1 MASKPPKFDISID
14 QIAITMSTNIPGQ
27 SDLELT
33 SDMFATEAPPNF
45 KTEKYPFISDTVLLE
60 ETVLQTKRYPELLR
74 IFFIRDEFY
83 TFNRDNHKTAVKLEG
98 TEMEKQIKQTEMVTK
113 NVNIMIRCLFD
124 TYPTLSNF
132 TTSLDGTFD
141 TSWSM
146 KTHKFSYLVIGSKVY
161 TVARIVWINDI
172 FEHPVYDTFVND
184 YNKFERW
191 REGEI
196 KNITNT
202 NAKQL
207 ANMEKTLKDFKGNA
221 KDMGALTDDISKIE
235 SYAANQN
242 NWKGRGASDVVKRN
256 AMVIL
261 GKYLNRIATKL
272 KDIAGGA
279 GPTDP
284 DLKKIEKAYKKEKKE
299 IDQLKGIIEKILEKY
314 IQILEND
321 YTPLTQLKRA
331 TKSSKPSISTEIKKV
346 MDLISDMAGHEEE
359 GEYDI
364 LPVLIAKV
372 TTDTSQYN
380 IKTQKE
386 NLDKEI
392 TEIIKILSGAI
403 QNPDL
408 VMGYIKTYK
417 DTLPKGRSTKDEKV
431 RLLVTIKDPIITRI
445 KSINEQIEQIEEI
458 LSKVE
463 ELFKKPKTTT
473 LVLEPELDVAKD
485 ELSKKEID
493 TKIASV
499 PITDPDFLSELNR
512 TYKIIIDS
520 NILPLSLAVKT
531 LIKDITEKNQKIVKL
546 SEVIKYLE
554 STDMFENFK
563 KIEYDNPSYNTLI
576 EAVFGDKRKISRM
589 INHSINKPP
598 VELTKVDLDSLAE
611 TIRSQTK
618 STKDSNRKDYLT
630 GISYDNTAIDKHRY
644 GIYLFVDFIDNK
656 ADATNN
662 TLDLC
667 AFRDELLYNDLN
679 IMTSNK
685 VQKTIHDPL
694 IHLVK
699 APTTGGTRRKRVNIS
714 RRTKKNRR

>member
-1 MASKPPKFDISID
+1 
-14 QIAITMSTNIPGQ
+14 
-27 SDLELT
+27 
-33 SDMFATEAPPNF
+33 
-45 KTEKYPFISDTVLLE
+45 
-60 ETVLQTKRYPELLR
+60 
-74 IFFIRDEFY
+74 
-83 TFNRDNHKTAVKLEG
+83 
-98 TEMEKQIKQTEMVTK
+98 
-113 NVNIMIRCLFD
+113 
-124 TYPTLSNF
+124 
-132 TTSLDGTFD
+132 
-141 TSWSM
+141 
-146 KTHKFSYLVIGSKVY
+146 
-161 TVARIVWINDI
+161 VARIVWINDI
-172 FEHPVYDTFVND
+172 FEHPVYDTFVNN

-191 REGEI
+191 REGDI

-235 SYAANQN
+235 SYAANKN
-242 NWKGRGASDVVKRN
+242 NWTGRGASDVVKRN

-261 GKYLNRIATKL
+261 GKYLKRIATKL

-299 IDQLKGIIEKILEKY
+299 IDQFKGIIEKILEKY

-321 YTPLTQLKRA
+321 YTPLTPLKRA

-346 MDLISDMAGHEEE
+346 MDLISDMAGSEEE
-359 GEYDI
+359 GENDI
-364 LPVLIAKV
+364 LPALIAKV

-380 IKTQKE
+380 MKTQKE
-386 NLDKEI
+386 NTEKEI
-392 TEIIKILSGAI
+392 NEIIQLLSGAI
-403 QNPDL
+403 RKPDL
-408 VMGYIKTYK
+408 VNGYIKKYK
-417 DTLPKGRSTKDEKV
+417 DALPSRGRLTKDDKV
-431 RLLVTIKDPIITRI
+431 SLLVRIKDPIITRI

-473 LVLEPELDVAKD
+473 LVLEPELDVVKD

-493 TKIASV
+493 AKIATV
-499 PITDPDFLSELNR
+499 LITDPDFLSELNR

-589 INHSINKPP
+589 INHAINKPP
-598 VELTKVDLDSLAE
+598 DELTKAHLDALAE

-618 STKDSNRKDYLT
+618 STKDSNKKDYLT
-630 GISYDNTAIDKHRY
+630 GISYDNTAIDKPRY
-644 GIYLFVDFIDNK
+644 GIYLFVDFIDDK

-699 APTTGGTRRKRVNIS
+699 ASPATGGTRRKRVNIS

>member
-45 KTEKYPFISDTVLLE
+45 KTEKYPFISDTVLLN
-60 ETVLQTKRYPELLR
+60 ETVLQTKLYPELLR
-74 IFFIRDEFY
+74 IFFMRDEFY
-83 TFNRDNHKTAVKLEG
+83 TFNRDNYKTAVKLDG
-98 TEMEKQIKQTEMVTK
+98 TETEKQAKQAEMITK
-113 NVNIMIRCLFD
+113 NINIMIRCLFD
-124 TYPTLSNF
+124 TYPTLNNF
-132 TTSLDGTFD
+132 TTSLEGTFE

-202 NAKQL
+202 NSKQL
-207 ANMEKTLKDFKGNA
+207 ANMEKTLKDFKGNE
-221 KDMGALTDDISKIE
+221 KDMRALMEDISKIE
-235 SYAANQN
+235 SYA
-242 NWKGRGASDVVKRN
+242 VKRN
-256 AMVIL
+256 AMIIL
-261 GKYLNRIATKL
+261 GKYLKRIATKL
-272 KDIAGGA
+272 NEMAGGA
-279 GPTDP
+279 PISNP
-284 DLKKIEKAYKKEKKE
+284 DLKKIEKAYKQEKKE
-299 IDQLKGIIEKILEKY
+299 VDKFKVIIDKLGERY
-314 IQILEND
+314 IQILEKN
-321 YTPLTQLKRA
+321 YPVKLLKTRSARA
-331 TKSSKPSISTEIKKV
+331 IKSDKPDIASEINNLNKLITAMAGPDEEDNANLLNLIKVVATDTRQYDIQSQKEKIDEELSKIILILSNALKNPTAVEGYVAKYKTAKDSIKKRLGTDEK
-346 MDLISDMAGHEEE
+346 MDLLLKIND
-359 GEYDI
+359 
-364 LPVLIAKV
+364 PV
-372 TTDTSQYN
+372 
-380 IKTQKE
+380 IK
-386 NLDKEI
+386 
-392 TEIIKILSGAI
+392 G
-403 QNPDL
+403 
-408 VMGYIKTYK
+408 
-417 DTLPKGRSTKDEKV
+417 
-431 RLLVTIKDPIITRI
+431 I

-463 ELFKKPKTTT
+463 ELFNKPKTTTTTTT

-485 ELSKKEID
+485 ELSKEEID
-493 TKIASV
+493 KKIESIS
-499 PITDPDFLSELNR
+499 ITDPDFLSELNR

-554 STDMFENFK
+554 TTDMFENFK

-589 INHSINKPP
+589 INHTMNKPP
-598 VELTKVDLDSLAE
+598 AELTKVDLDSLAE

-618 STKDSNRKDYLT
+618 STKDSNTKDYLT
-630 GISYDNTAIDKHRY
+630 GISYDNTAIDKPRY

-679 IMTSNK
+679 IITSNK

-699 APTTGGTRRKRVNIS
+699 ATPATGGTRRKRANVS
-714 RRTKKNRR
+714 RRTKKNRW

>member
-1 MASKPPKFDISID
+1 MASKFDISID

-33 SDMFATEAPPNF
+33 SDMFATEAPSNF

-60 ETVLQTKRYPELLR
+60 ETVLQTKLYPELLR
-74 IFFIRDEFY
+74 IFFMRDEFY
-83 TFNRDNHKTAVKLEG
+83 TFNRDNYKTVVKLEG
-98 TEMEKQIKQTEMVTK
+98 TETEKQAKQAEMVTK

-124 TYPTLSNF
+124 TYPTLNNY
-132 TTSLDGTFD
+132 TNSLDGTFE

-172 FEHPVYDTFVND
+172 FEHPVYDTFVNN

-191 REGEI
+191 REGDI

-235 SYAANQN
+235 SYAANKN
-242 NWKGRGASDVVKRN
+242 NWTGRGASDVVKRN

-261 GKYLNRIATKL
+261 GKYLKRIATKL

-299 IDQLKGIIEKILEKY
+299 IDQFKGIIEKILEKY

-321 YTPLTQLKRA
+321 YTPLTPLKRA

-346 MDLISDMAGHEEE
+346 MDLISDMAGSEEE
-359 GEYDI
+359 GENDI
-364 LPVLIAKV
+364 LPALIAKV

-380 IKTQKE
+380 MKTQKE
-386 NLDKEI
+386 NTEKEI
-392 TEIIKILSGAI
+392 NEIIQLLSGAI
-403 QNPDL
+403 RKPDL
-408 VMGYIKTYK
+408 VNGYIKKYK
-417 DTLPKGRSTKDEKV
+417 DALPSRGRLTKDDKV
-431 RLLVTIKDPIITRI
+431 SLLVRIKDPIITRI

-473 LVLEPELDVAKD
+473 LVLEPELDVVKD

-493 TKIASV
+493 AKIATV
-499 PITDPDFLSELNR
+499 LITDPDFLSELNR

-589 INHSINKPP
+589 INHAINKPP
-598 VELTKVDLDSLAE
+598 DELTKAHLDALAE

-618 STKDSNRKDYLT
+618 STKDSNKKDYLT
-630 GISYDNTAIDKHRY
+630 GISYDNTAIDKPRY
-644 GIYLFVDFIDNK
+644 GIYLFVDFIDDK

-699 APTTGGTRRKRVNIS
+699 ASPATGGTRRKRVNIS

>member
-1 MASKPPKFDISID
+1 
-14 QIAITMSTNIPGQ
+14 
-27 SDLELT
+27 
-33 SDMFATEAPPNF
+33 
-45 KTEKYPFISDTVLLE
+45 
-60 ETVLQTKRYPELLR
+60 
-74 IFFIRDEFY
+74 
-83 TFNRDNHKTAVKLEG
+83 
-98 TEMEKQIKQTEMVTK
+98 
-113 NVNIMIRCLFD
+113 
-124 TYPTLSNF
+124 
-132 TTSLDGTFD
+132 
-141 TSWSM
+141 M

-172 FEHPVYDTFVND
+172 FEHPVYDTFVNN

-191 REGEI
+191 REGDI

-207 ANMEKTLKDFKGNA
+207 ANMEKTLKDFKGNT

-235 SYAANQN
+235 SYAANKN
-242 NWKGRGASDVVKRN
+242 NWTGRGASDVVKRN

-261 GKYLNRIATKL
+261 GKYLKRIATKL

-299 IDQLKGIIEKILEKY
+299 IDQFKGIIEKILEKY

-321 YTPLTQLKRA
+321 YTPLTSLKRA
-331 TKSSKPSISTEIKKV
+331 SKSSKPSISTEIKKV
-346 MDLISDMAGHEEE
+346 MDLISDMAGSDEE
-359 GEYDI
+359 GENDI
-364 LPVLIAKV
+364 LPALIAKV

-380 IKTQKE
+380 MKTQKE
-386 NLDKEI
+386 NTEKEI
-392 TEIIKILSGAI
+392 DEIIKLLSGAI
-403 QNPDL
+403 RKPDL
-408 VMGYIKTYK
+408 VNGYIKKYK
-417 DTLPKGRSTKDEKV
+417 DALPSRGRLTKDDKV
-431 RLLVTIKDPIITRI
+431 SLLVRIKDPIITRI

-493 TKIASV
+493 AKIATV
-499 PITDPDFLSELNR
+499 LITDPDFLSELNR

-589 INHSINKPP
+589 INHAINKPP
-598 VELTKVDLDSLAE
+598 DELTKAHLDALAE

-630 GISYDNTAIDKHRY
+630 GISYDNTAIDKPRY
-644 GIYLFVDFIDNK
+644 GIYLFVDFIDDK

-699 APTTGGTRRKRVNIS
+699 ASPATGGTRRKRVNIS